1 MRTRYR
7 WIGAVALWMASALAH
22 AHPLA
27 PALLEISAEGGG
39 EYRVLWRLSTL
50 QRSPQPPRPEF
61 PPHCLAS
68 DVPELR
74 EEAAG
79 AVSLR
84 WTLQCAPQGLAGT
97 RIGISH
103 LAASGINVILRYV
116 DADGRELQALID
128 ARQSDLT
135 LPGRSADATTAPT
148 TVSLR
153 YLQLGA
159 EHLWFGPDHL
169 LFLLGL
175 LLLVR
180 APGKRLLTLTAFTLG
195 HSVTLT
201 LAALELMTVPE
212 APMELGIALSLVV
225 LARELLRAQPSLLGR
240 WPALMALSFG
250 LLHGL
255 GFAGALRDIGLPR
268 DDVITALLAFNI
280 GIELAQVT
288 VLLAVMLGAAVLK
301 GLGHR
306 TSRLAVPRT
315 WSTVMPAYGIGTL
328 SAFWCFE
335 RLGWMGAF

>member
-1 MRTRYR
+1 MTGSR
-7 WIGAVALWMASALAH
+7 G
-22 AHPLA
+22 
-27 PALLEISAEGGG
+27 
-39 EYRVLWRLSTL
+39 
-50 QRSPQPPRPEF
+50 
-61 PPHCLAS
+61 
-68 DVPELR
+68 
-74 EEAAG
+74 
-79 AVSLR
+79 
-84 WTLQCAPQGLAGT
+84 
-97 RIGISH
+97 
-103 LAASGINVILRYV
+103 
-116 DADGRELQALID
+116 
-128 ARQSDLT
+128 
-135 LPGRSADATTAPT
+135 
-148 TVSLR
+148 VSLR

-195 HSVTLT
+195 HSITLS
-201 LAALELMTVPE
+201 LAALEVMLVPQ

-288 VLLAVMLGAAVLK
+288 VLLAVMLGAAALK
-301 GLGHR
+301 GLRHGR
-306 TSRLAVPRT
+306 PRFALSRT
-315 WSTVMPAYGIGTL
+315 WSTVTPAYLIGTL

-335 RLGWMGAF
+335 RLGGLGIY